1 MGRSA
6 RPLTAVVSL
15 ALLTL
20 AGCGGGTAA
29 TRSAPEPATASRSHI
44 LTPAELAKADSGRGA
59 YTKADVA
66 FMQGM
71 IHHHAQAIVMARWA
85 PTHSGRADVKV
96 LAARIDVAQADEIAL
111 MQTWLRA
118 RRETVPDPLAP
129 THHTAGHQVSGTA
142 MSDTLMPGMLSADQM
157 KQLEAARGA
166 DFDRLFLT
174 FMIQHHE
181 GALTMTHQLFSSPG
195 AGQETIVWQFASD
208 VEADQSTEIERMQS
222 MLKTLSQG
230 RSQ

>member
-1 MGRSA
+1 MGRLA
-6 RPLTAVVSL
+6 RPLNAAVC
-15 ALLTL
+15 LTLIAL
-20 AGCGGGTAA
+20 AGCASGTAA
-29 TRSAPEPATASRSHI
+29 RGSAPEPATSSRLPI
-44 LTPAELAKADSGRGA
+44 LTPAEVAKADSGRGT
-59 YTKADVA
+59 YTRADVA

-85 PTHSGRADVKV
+85 PAQSGRQDVKV

-118 RRETVPDPLAP
+118 RRETVPDPLA
-129 THHTAGHQVSGTA
+129 HHSAGGGHQMSGMA
-142 MSDTLMPGMLSADQM
+142 MSDTLMPGMLTANQM
-157 KQLEAARGA
+157 KLLEAARGVE
-166 DFDRLFLT
+166 FDRLFLT